1 MIGIYK
7 ITSPSKRVYIGQSIN
22 IEKRFANY
30 SKIYNCNN
38 QTKLYNSFKKYG
50 VENHSFEVVIE
61 CKESQLNEL
70 ERYYQDLYNVIHP
83 KHGLNCKLTK
93 SSDKKVVL
101 SEETKKKIS
110 EKAKNR
116 EVPEHVKEM
125 LRTNF
130 LGRKH
135 TEVSL
140 EKMRKNNA
148 RANLGKKASDETR
161 RKISMNNSRH
171 NSKLVINIQS
181 GIFYNSIKEA
191 ASSTDFKY
199 DYIKTNLNGTTLK
212 NRTNFRLI

>member
-7 ITSPSKRVYIGQSIN
+7 ITSPSRRIYIGQSVNIN
-22 IEKRFANY
+22 SRYIHYKNLHC
-30 SKIYNCNN
+30 KTQI
-38 QTKLYNSFKKYG
+38 KLYNSIVKYG
-50 VENHSFEVVIE
+50 WENHKFEVIE
-61 CKESQLNEL
+61 ECEVDFLNER
-70 ERYYQDLYNVIHP
+70 ERYWQEHYDVI
-83 KHGLNCKLTK
+83 KNGLNCKLTK
-93 SSDKKVVL
+93 SSDEKVVL

-135 TEVSL
+135 TEASL

>member
-7 ITSPSKRVYIGQSIN
+7 ITSPSRRIYIGQSVNIN
-22 IEKRFANY
+22 SRYIHYKNLHC
-30 SKIYNCNN
+30 KTQI
-38 QTKLYNSFKKYG
+38 KLYNSIVKYG
-50 VENHSFEVVIE
+50 WENHKFEVIE
-61 CKESQLNEL
+61 ECEVNFLNER
-70 ERYYQDLYNVIHP
+70 ERYWQEHYDVI
-83 KHGLNCKLTK
+83 KNGLNCKLTK
-93 SSDKKVVL
+93 LSDKKVVL
-101 SEETKKKIS
+101 SEETKNK
-110 EKAKNR
+110 
-116 EVPEHVKEM
+116 EVPEHKKEI

-135 TEVSL
+135 TEASL

-161 RKISMNNSRH
+161 RKISMNNS

>member
-93 SSDKKVVL
+93 SSDEKVVL

-135 TEVSL
+135 TEASL

-161 RKISMNNSRH
+161 RKISMNNN

-191 ASSTDFKY
+191 ASYTDFKY

>member
-1 MIGIYK
+1 
-7 ITSPSKRVYIGQSIN
+7 
-22 IEKRFANY
+22 
-30 SKIYNCNN
+30 
-38 QTKLYNSFKKYG
+38 
-50 VENHSFEVVIE
+50 
-61 CKESQLNEL
+61 
-70 ERYYQDLYNVIHP
+70 
-83 KHGLNCKLTK
+83 
-93 SSDKKVVL
+93 
-101 SEETKKKIS
+101 
-110 EKAKNR
+110 
-116 EVPEHVKEM
+116 M

-135 TEVSL
+135 TEASL

-161 RKISMNNSRH
+161 RKISMNNH

>member
-61 CKESQLNEL
+61 CEESQLNEL

-93 SSDKKVVL
+93 LSDKKVVL

-110 EKAKNR
+110 EKAKNK
-116 EVPEHVKEM
+116 EVPEHKKEI

-135 TEVSL
+135 TEASL

>member
-7 ITSPSKRVYIGQSIN
+7 ITSPSRRIYIGQSVNIN
-22 IEKRFANY
+22 SRYINY
-30 SKIYNCNN
+30 KNLHCKTQI
-38 QTKLYNSFKKYG
+38 KLYNSIVKYG
-50 VENHSFEVVIE
+50 WEYHKFEVIE
-61 CKESQLNEL
+61 ECEVHLLNER
-70 ERYYQDLYNVIHP
+70 ERYWQEHYDVI
-83 KHGLNCKLTK
+83 KNGLNCKLTK
-93 SSDKKVVL
+93 LSDKKVVL
-101 SEETKKKIS
+101 SEETKNK
-110 EKAKNR
+110 
-116 EVPEHVKEM
+116 EVPEHKKEI

-135 TEVSL
+135 TEASL

-161 RKISMNNSRH
+161 RKISMNNS

>member
-7 ITSPSKRVYIGQSIN
+7 ITSPSGKVYIGQSVN
-22 IEKRFANY
+22 IEKRFKQY
-30 SKIYNCNN
+30 KSIYNSRLQIALN
-38 QTKLYNSFKKYG
+38 NSFQKYG
-50 VENHSFEVVIE
+50 VENHIFEILEVCAIE
-61 CKESQLNEL
+61 LLNER
-70 ERYYQDLYNVIHP
+70 ERYYQDLYDVL
-83 KHGLNCKLTK
+83 KKGLNSKLTTSK
-93 SSDKKVVL
+93 DKTGKL
-101 SEETKKKIS
+101 SNETKKKIS
-110 EKAKNR
+110 EKIKNR

-135 TEVSL
+135 TEASL

-161 RKISMNNSRH
+161 RKLSMNNSRH
-171 NSKLVINIQS
+171 NSKLVINIQT

-191 ASSTDFKY
+191 ARSTDFKY
-199 DYIKTNLNGTTLK
+199 EYIKTNLNGTTLK

>member
-22 IEKRFANY
+22 IEKRFADY
-30 SKIYNCNN
+30 SKISNCNN

-50 VENHSFEVVIE
+50 IENHSFEVIIE

-70 ERYYQDLYNVIHP
+70 ERYYQDLYNAIHP

-93 SSDKKVVL
+93 STDRKAVL

-110 EKAKNR
+110 KAHTGR
-116 EVPEHVKEM
+116 VRTEEQKEI

-135 TEVSL
+135 TESSL

-148 RANLGKKASDETR
+148 RANLGKKLSDETR
-161 RKISMNNSRH
+161 RKISMNHSRYNSQ
-171 NSKLVINIQS
+171 LVINIQT

-191 ASSTDFKY
+191 AMSTNFKY